1 MTVECEKALLNSC
14 QRLLIFGDFNSDP
27 TLSTSLQT
35 KFLNS
40 FVKQFNLHELVKF
53 PTRVT
58 ATNSYQLDLILTNSP
73 SYFHTTAAIP
83 YHASDHHVVITHF
96 CARGISQCLK
106 HNVISVRQ
114 YHKID
119 TEMLDKVLLDESWS
133 DVFAVDDVDICT
145 EAFTLVMHYVM
156 NALVPWLTLKIK
168 QRSIP

>member
-1 MTVECEKALLNSC
+1 MTVECEKTLLNSC
-14 QRLLIFGDFNSDP
+14 QRLLILGDFNSDP
-27 TLSTSLQT
+27 TLSTSPQT

-40 FVKQFNLHELVKF
+40 FVKQFNLHELVKS

-58 ATNSYQLDLILTNSP
+58 ATTSSQLDLILTNSP

-83 YHASDHHVVITHF
+83 CHASDHHVVITHF

-119 TEMLDKVLLDESWS
+119 TEMLDKVLLD
-133 DVFAVDDVDICT
+133 V
-145 EAFTLVMHYVM
+145 
-156 NALVPWLTLKIK
+156 
-168 QRSIP
+168 